1 MAQLY
6 ESEVFIYNQVP
17 VRIFNHYFDGTDI
30 FTSLHWHR
38 NVEFNLTTA
47 GRIKYNVDG
56 ENKILSTGDFCIINS
71 GVLHSNHWVEPG
83 DHFEGICVQVS
94 KSFIDRWIGENVYF
108 EYPKKEEDAERIRR
122 ELIKFGEYK
131 KQGKSDIEKME
142 LVFDFLIMLKES
154 CAITGKASEQCK
166 DNGDI
171 NIKSIINY
179 IDENYMEQL
188 DLAGVSRAFNYTPA
202 HLSRMFKEHVGKNF
216 YQYLQNVRLMHCV
229 DEMKED
235 ENVRLIE
242 CALNHGFPNAKSFI
256 QTFKKNFG
264 CTPSDWMKQGKRA
277 ELLPE

>member
-56 ENKILSTGDFCIINS
+56 ENKILSPGDLCIINS

-256 QTFKKNFG
+256 QTFKKSFG